1 MRTFFAVL
9 ATLLLMACVADA
21 QTATATATPFV
32 PAPSARPAA
41 AAPVRDTPAQPAPK
55 GTGVIRGRVTDA
67 KNGEPIRD
75 VFLKVDG
82 AGIPVAV
89 TDTEG
94 RYEIENLPP
103 GRYVLTALKDTFVP
117 WKYGQQ
123 KAYGA
128 GRPIDVEDD
137 HAYVANIA
145 LMRGAVI
152 AGDVV
157 DPEGEPVSRAY
168 ITVLRRRFVDGKPR
182 FVADATD
189 PDTTD
194 DLGQFRLYGIPPGSY
209 IVTVTPGNQLFDI
222 SDLSSDRGTFY
233 PGTKSSDQA
242 VVVTV
247 RSGQE
252 VAGLAIT
259 ALPSRAASINGWVST
274 DDGSP
279 VSDVMVQA
287 WLPML
292 LRDGA
297 YPKPAAMRDD
307 GTFVIGNL
315 SPGEYTVLAQ
325 TQGGVQQSFALAR
338 VVVDDADVDLPLVLR
353 RPATLRGRIVFDDR
367 GPVPNARTVGPQSR
381 RVAVVPGA
389 FGYELRQSINN
400 DWTFEMTPAIG
411 TQLVRPILP
420 AGWTL
425 RRVLLGDVDITDTP
439 VDFDRGNVGPFVVH
453 VTRRQTVLTGMVRD
467 ASHRPDDSA
476 SIVVFADDP
485 SKWGP
490 ESRHLVA
497 FHAGED
503 GHFEYRGLPEG
514 RYIVAAVT
522 DLEPG
527 EETDPDV
534 LKELRPHGVALT
546 LTEGETRSIDLTTPG
561 EP

>member
-1 MRTFFAVL
+1 
-9 ATLLLMACVADA
+9 
-21 QTATATATPFV
+21 
-32 PAPSARPAA
+32 
-41 AAPVRDTPAQPAPK
+41 
-55 GTGVIRGRVTDA
+55 
-67 KNGEPIRD
+67 
-75 VFLKVDG
+75 
-82 AGIPVAV
+82 
-89 TDTEG
+89 
-94 RYEIENLPP
+94 
-103 GRYVLTALKDTFVP
+103 
-117 WKYGQQ
+117 
-123 KAYGA
+123 
-128 GRPIDVEDD
+128 
-137 HAYVANIA
+137 
-145 LMRGAVI
+145 
-152 AGDVV
+152 
-157 DPEGEPVSRAY
+157 
-168 ITVLRRRFVDGKPR
+168 
-182 FVADATD
+182 
-189 PDTTD
+189 
-194 DLGQFRLYGIPPGSY
+194 
-209 IVTVTPGNQLFDI
+209 
-222 SDLSSDRGTFY
+222 
-233 PGTKSSDQA
+233 
-242 VVVTV
+242 
-247 RSGQE
+247 
-252 VAGLAIT
+252 
-259 ALPSRAASINGWVST
+259 
-274 DDGSP
+274 
-279 VSDVMVQA
+279 
-287 WLPML
+287 
-292 LRDGA
+292 
-297 YPKPAAMRDD
+297 
-307 GTFVIGNL
+307 
-315 SPGEYTVLAQ
+315 
-325 TQGGVQQSFALAR
+325 
-338 VVVDDADVDLPLVLR
+338 
-353 RPATLRGRIVFDDR
+353 
-367 GPVPNARTVGPQSR
+367 
-381 RVAVVPGA
+381 VVPGA